1 MTFNNPARLAKQTD
15 KGLSDKALGWVLEH
29 PTIAFIILFV
39 LLAMMFGI
47 LFNIIYGMATIESG
61 VMRNFMNNSL

>member
-1 MTFNNPARLAKQTD
+1 MAARLYKTEQRR
-15 KGLSDKALGWVLEH
+15 LSDKALGWVLKH
-29 PTIAFIILFV
+29 PTLTFIILFV
-39 LLAMMFGI
+39 VLAMMFAV